1 MYTYERQILM
11 KIRYISGALSLILL
25 AAAVCGCGTTENQ
38 PSGKDSGTDSVESTE
53 SSDSETTELMP
64 DLPAYDGGGRDF
76 RILGKME
83 GSMSGRWTARDITV
97 EAQDGDVVNDA
108 VYNRNLAIESK
119 YNINICDGYLDM
131 NSMYA
136 EITKLMNAGDND
148 YDYIMP
154 TIESAAKLARDGL
167 LYDLSEIGN
176 VDLSKPWWSAQ
187 FNNDVNIGG
196 KSYYADGDICMTFIR
211 ASYCMLFNKKLVE
224 DYGISDPYTMVADG
238 KWTIDNML
246 AEAQKYAQDINGD
259 DKYDSDDQ
267 VGLGVLHNHAQVFYA
282 ASGSKLVTYDD
293 NSGFTFTGGT
303 ERSINVLDKIL
314 SIYTSKNSV
323 INFGNQGQLSKAQKG
338 MDQVNA
344 AADVFGAGRMLFL
357 AGTMNNVPTMR
368 DMTTDFG
375 IIPYPKYDEAQDKY
389 YTYVQTWASGCA
401 AITIDA
407 KDPAASSI
415 ILEDM
420 AYYSSKLITPA
431 YYEKALKN
439 KYVRDNESQ
448 AMLDIICENR
458 TCDIG
463 SIFNIGNLISNI
475 TDKTNSGKG
484 DFASMIAKAQSKI
497 DTQLQEISDLYLKNE

>member
-1 MYTYERQILM
+1 MYICEKGILM
-11 KIRYISGALSLILL
+11 KIRYISGTLTLILL
-25 AAAVCGCGTTENQ
+25 AAAVCGCGATEEQ
-38 PSGKDSGTDSVESTE
+38 PSVKDSGTSSTENIE
-53 SSDSETTELMP
+53 SSDSETTELVP

-83 GSMSGRWTARDITV
+83 GNMSGRWTAKDITV

-108 VYNRNLAIESK
+108 VYKRNLLIESK
-119 YNINICDGYLDM
+119 YNINICDGYFDM
-131 NSMYA
+131 STMYA
-136 EITKLMNAGDND
+136 DITKLMSAGDND

-154 TIESAAKLARDGL
+154 TIEAAAQLARDGL

-187 FNNDVNIGG
+187 FNKDVNIGG

-224 DYGISDPYTMVADG
+224 DYGISDPYTMVLDG

-246 AEAQKYAQDINGD
+246 AEAEKYAADINGD

-282 ASGSKLVTYDD
+282 ASGSKLVTYDAGR
-293 NSGFTFTGGT
+293 GFTFTGGT
-303 ERSINVLDKIL
+303 ERSINVLDKIM
-314 SIYTSKNSV
+314 SVYTSKNSV
-323 INFGNQGQLSKAQKG
+323 INFANQRQRSKAQNG

-344 AADVFGAGRMLFL
+344 AADVFGSGRMLFL
-357 AGTMNNVPTMR
+357 AGTMNDVPTMR
-368 DMTTDFG
+368 DMIADFG

-407 KDPAASSI
+407 KDPAVSSM

-420 AYYSSKLITPA
+420 AYHSSKFIIPA
-431 YYEKALKN
+431 YFEKALKN
-439 KYVRDNESQ
+439 KYARDNESQ
-448 AMLDIICENR
+448 TMLDLICENR

-463 SIFNIGNLISNI
+463 SIFNIGDLISNI
-475 TDKTNSGKG
+475 TEKTNSGKG
-484 DFASMIAKAQSKI
+484 NFASMIAEAQSKI
-497 DTQLQEISDLYLKNE
+497 DTELQEISDLYLKNE